1 MTVSYADVA
10 ARILDGGSITW
21 NEAIEIANIPDAETF
36 DLLYQ
41 ANRLR
46 KHFCGEQIH
55 LCSIINAKSGLC
67 PEDCSF
73 CAQSAHHRTDV
84 QVYPLVD
91 DEEIVR
97 SAHTATME
105 GAGCFGIVTSGTTTG
120 RGSELDRICSVIR
133 KIRSEG
139 EIQPACSLGIIDRET
154 AVVLRDAGMM
164 KYHHNL
170 ETARSFFP
178 NICTTHDYEEDVQT
192 VRAVKEA
199 GLRVC
204 CGGIF
209 GLGETP
215 EQRVEFAFTLKELE
229 VDSVP
234 INFLNPVPGTRLAH
248 ADFLTPMECLRIIA
262 LFRYVMPDKQIS
274 VCGGREKNLRDLQSW
289 MFFAGASGTMVGN
302 YLTTTGRE
310 PEQDLQMFRD
320 LGLALCK
327 P

>member
-154 AVVLRDAGMM
+154 AVALRDAGMM